1 MATDIAATTTTT
13 PMMMT
18 SVALTRHVGHE
29 LLHLLSALVDLVD
42 EEVHFV

>member
-1 MATDIAATTTTT
+1 MATDIATT

-18 SVALTRHVGHE
+18 SVVALTRHVGHE

-42 EEVHFV
+42 EKVHFV